1 MTPETDVHAA
11 IEEAHRRDW
20 GRVLATTMRLTRD
33 LDLAEDCV
41 EEAYVSALS
50 AWQRDGIPASPVA
63 WLTTAARRRALDVIR
78 RATTLRSKYPLIAV
92 PDAEGEITVNEP
104 DEIPDE
110 RLRLIFTCCHP
121 ALARENQVALT
132 LRMLCGLETSEI
144 ARMFLVPQPTIAAR
158 ITRAKKKIAAA
169 NIPYRIPNAAELPE
183 RLESVLAVIHLIY
196 STGHTS
202 PEGESLDNP
211 VLIERALDL
220 ARSLVALMP
229 DEREARGLLAMI
241 MLNEAR
247 RGTRTDAAGDL
258 VLLEKQDRSRWDQR
272 MIREGQALTV
282 TALTGGR
289 PGKYALQAAIA
300 AVHAGA
306 ESWAATD
313 WAEIVGLY
321 DALLAIW
328 STPVVALNRIAAVSM
343 ALGPEV
349 ALTQLKQIE
358 EDERLRGYPY
368 LPATRADLLRRLGRM
383 PDAAESYRAAIALN
397 PNARERIY
405 LERRLAEVIA
415 NSG

>member
-1 MTPETDVHAA
+1 
-11 IEEAHRRDW
+11 
-20 GRVLATTMRLTRD
+20 
-33 LDLAEDCV
+33 
-41 EEAYVSALS
+41 
-50 AWQRDGIPASPVA
+50 
-63 WLTTAARRRALDVIR
+63 
-78 RATTLRSKYPLIAV
+78 
-92 PDAEGEITVNEP
+92 
-104 DEIPDE
+104 
-110 RLRLIFTCCHP
+110 
-121 ALARENQVALT
+121 
-132 LRMLCGLETSEI
+132 
-144 ARMFLVPQPTIAAR
+144 
-158 ITRAKKKIAAA
+158 
-169 NIPYRIPNAAELPE
+169 
-183 RLESVLAVIHLIY
+183 
-196 STGHTS
+196 
-202 PEGESLDNP
+202 
-211 VLIERALDL
+211 
-220 ARSLVALMP
+220 
-229 DEREARGLLAMI
+229 
-241 MLNEAR
+241 
-247 RGTRTDAAGDL
+247 
-258 VLLEKQDRSRWDQR
+258 